1 MTEEPLSE
9 PWICLAF
16 LKMAS
21 YELWVRG
28 KVEGT
33 SLTFH
38 ADSKKEGRIV
48 VKGSSRPRM
57 IMQYSPHVMIAHVGD
72 TSMAVP
78 S

>member
-48 VKGSSRPRM
+48 VKDLHGP
-57 IMQYSPHVMIAHVGD
+57 G
-72 TSMAVP
+72 
-78 S
+78 